1 MFFFAISQ
9 KGNSTRSCAHIT
21 QSTKSN
27 EKSVVKWFNRFD
39 ILSQCPFKCRSF
51 VCLTTSQQMK
61 RAFYMIGTKPTT
73 SNQQHQMYWWSTTVL
88 RFVCL
93 YVFIAN
99 ALLLMITFGSGSVWH
114 FCLCSLSIKHH
125 EFRVHVFDWIV
136 KLYKSFAYEIDLSV
150 WCWLNV
156 FLFFQTLSL
165 SPSLSLSIRFIGC
178 YLSLY
183 FTLATASCRH
193 SIF

>member
-1 MFFFAISQ
+1 MFFFVVLCWNFGFGLLSCLFVMITFTLFCVFFAIYQ

-61 RAFYMIGTKPTT
+61 RAFYMIETKPTT

-114 FCLCSLSIKHH
+114 FLFVFAFYKTPRVSCS
-125 EFRVHVFDWIV
+125 RVR
-136 KLYKSFAYEIDLSV
+136 
-150 WCWLNV
+150 LN
-156 FLFFQTLSL
+156 
-165 SPSLSLSIRFIGC
+165 R
-178 YLSLY
+178 
-183 FTLATASCRH
+183 
-193 SIF
+193 